1 MLIFL
6 LLLVALP
13 VAAQAQSNAVRLEL
27 RDAVERNAT
36 LRDRPLPEGT
46 LVWVAQKAETRAVRL
61 REGYDEVRAGL
72 RSAQRDSV
80 GAESRTA
87 RAYARTSQVG
97 RAYFVFAQTPDG
109 RFLQSFV
116 ETADAGMQPGF
127 DAVISGRILMGP
139 IADDVAASLLAIVQ
153 PPVVVQEPEPVVADT
168 ASLAPEQ
175 VLEQELHE
183 ALPTSQE
190 DIVPKASA
198 LPSLALMVGGAVLF
212 GIAGW
217 VLGWTFRS
225 SRSRQEMATL
235 QRSLSETQNDAKA
248 LAEEVDH
255 VRATYE
261 EHLEEERFRYATLLS
276 QTRMLQELNTEQAAA
291 LERLLAARGG
301 DEPNPAQL

>member
-46 LVWVAQKAETRAVRL
+46 LVWVAQKAEPRAIRL
-61 REGYDEVRAGL
+61 RDGYDEVRAGL
-72 RSAQRDSV
+72 RSALRDSV

-87 RAYARTSQVG
+87 RAYARTRDVS

-139 IADDVAASLLAIVQ
+139 IADDVAASLIAIVQ
-153 PPVVVQEPEPVVADT
+153 PPVVVQAPEPVVADT

-175 VLEQELHE
+175 VQEQELHE

-198 LPSLALMVGGAVLF
+198 LPSMALMVGGAVLF

-225 SRSRQEMATL
+225 R
-235 QRSLSETQNDAKA
+235 LSQKETAA
-248 LAEEVDH
+248 LNAVLKEEKQYNLALGEELDQL
-255 VRATYE
+255 RANFE
-261 EHLEEERFRYATLLS
+261 DQLDEERLRYATLLS
-276 QTRMLQELNTEQAAA
+276 QTRTLQELNTEQATA
-291 LERLLAARGG
+291 LERLLAARDG
-301 DEPNPAQL
+301 EEAPE